1 MDPLGNHNHNHK
13 PYCSSFTVSE
23 EEFKVFHR
31 IDREVY
37 RTLTMD
43 LKRDPSECM
52 QVMGMWLWLERIG
65 FRNVVYKIFSLP
77 TPLVNDLAEET
88 LTCLNAML
96 PSSLERDMDS
106 IPLLQSVLDKDISLQ
121 FLHQHHADAVQ
132 GVAKMVQEVCI
143 RAFSDIKMMVMQ
155 QQHRVENRNNGGSG
169 GGEVVPAEARTMFV
183 TFSKGYRV
191 AERELRDFLTMAYG
205 DCIEALYMQEVQH
218 PNHQPLF
225 ARIVFRKPSTIDV
238 VLRGATKVK
247 FSINGKDVW
256 ARKFVPK
263 NSTSSLNIRI

>member
-1 MDPLGNHNHNHK
+1 MHASHGDVALAREDW
-13 PYCSSFTVSE
+13 VSQ
-23 EEFKVFHR
+23 R
-31 IDREVY
+31 R
-37 RTLTMD
+37 
-43 LKRDPSECM
+43 
-52 QVMGMWLWLERIG
+52 
-65 FRNVVYKIFSLP
+65 YKILSLP
-77 TPLVNDLAEET
+77 TPLVNDIAEET

-96 PSSLERDMDS
+96 SSSLEGGMDS

-191 AERELRDFLTMAYG
+191 AERELREFLTMAYG

-225 ARIVFRKPSTIDV
+225 ARIVFRKASTIDV